1 MILQKKKRE
10 KIRSQIQRARN
21 NSREIFLSDYE
32 TWIYFESN
40 SALKLNK
47 VSRQIL
53 ATYCPFEKS
62 MREFLK
68 TNVAFEHAMQ
78 AQQRNFS
85 EKAKEW
91 ELRIRKRENSGLEVP
106 EEFLETLS
114 YYSDM

>member
-1 MILQKKKRE
+1 M
-10 KIRSQIQRARN
+10 
-21 NSREIFLSDYE
+21 
-32 TWIYFESN
+32 
-40 SALKLNK
+40 
-47 VSRQIL
+47 
-53 ATYCPFEKS
+53 
-62 MREFLK
+62 
-68 TNVAFEHAMQ
+68 AFEHAMQ